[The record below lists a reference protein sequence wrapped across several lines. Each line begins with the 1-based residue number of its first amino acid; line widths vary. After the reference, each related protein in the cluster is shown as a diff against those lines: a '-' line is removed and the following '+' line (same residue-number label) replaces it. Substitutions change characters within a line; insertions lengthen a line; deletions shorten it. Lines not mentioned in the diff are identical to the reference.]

1 MSSLSIS
8 QLEPIFTK
16 MVNLVDEGIIIVDA
30 QKDDLPII
38 YSNSGFSN
46 ITGYSAE
53 EAAGKNPRFLT
64 GPETNPKV
72 SDYIKD
78 CIKNKKIASA
88 NILNYKKDGTKFW
101 NHFSIT
107 PIFDNLENVTH
118 WIGIQRDITPIMDV
132 IQDKSKE
139 QSMYVTIH
147 TINHIINNF
156 LNSLVLFKDAMENC
170 FGIDNKLL
178 EEFNNEYNNL
188 IQKLKLMSR
197 IEKYKEKNIGGNF
210 PILDIE

>member
-53 EAAGKNPRFLT
+53 EAAGKIRRFLTT

-156 LNSLVLFKDAMENC
+156 LNSLVLFQRC
-170 FGIDNKLL
+170 HGKL
-178 EEFNNEYNNL
+178 FW
-188 IQKLKLMSR
+188 
-197 IEKYKEKNIGGNF
+197 
-210 PILDIE
+210 D